1 MHPVASLRLSALSC
15 KTDHA
20 GACEDQVQ
28 GWKVVGKKADVSGVL
43 FLHDMDSEVFLV
55 RIFGLIETF
64 ILVILSS
71 LEKEGGPESI
81 CVKKG
86 GSC

>member
-1 MHPVASLRLSALSC
+1 MHPVACPCLSALSC

-28 GWKVVGKKADVSGVL
+28 GWKAVDKKADVTSVL
-43 FLHDMDSEVFLV
+43 SLHDMDSEVSLV

-64 ILVILSS
+64 ISHS
-71 LEKEGGPESI
+71 EFFREGERP
-81 CVKKG
+81 
-86 GSC
+86 

>member
-1 MHPVASLRLSALSC
+1 MHPVASPCLSALSC

-20 GACEDQVQ
+20 GACEGQVQ
-28 GWKVVGKKADVSGVL
+28 GRKAVDKKADVSSVL
-43 FLHDMDSEVFLV
+43 SLHNMDSKVSLV

-71 LEKEGGPESI
+71 LEREGSPESI
-81 CVKKG
+81 YVKKG

>member
-1 MHPVASLRLSALSC
+1 MSSVLSL
-15 KTDHA
+15 HN
-20 GACEDQVQ
+20 
-28 GWKVVGKKADVSGVL
+28 
-43 FLHDMDSEVFLV
+43 MDSKVSLV

-71 LEKEGGPESI
+71 LEREGGPELI